1 LKVILASRSSAR
13 KEILEK
19 IGFEVIQVPAG
30 VDEAKVEVA
39 SLEEAVELAVR
50 NAVRKA
56 EMVFEEYPRDVVIAA
71 DTLIYLNGR
80 ILGKPRDFE
89 EAEFFLKDMRGKWH
103 KVVSGYAVYTPRGS
117 LSGYEITDVKMRE
130 YSDREIEYYLSSGE
144 FKGKAGG
151 YAIQGLGAFLVEKV
165 NGCFYNV
172 AGLPLAK
179 VVQALLLLSYWPPR

>member
-1 LKVILASRSSAR
+1 MKVILASRSSAR

-19 IGFEVIQVPAG
+19 IGFEVIQVPAE
-30 VDEAKVEVA
+30 VDEAKAEVA

-56 EMVFEEYPRDVVIAA
+56 EKVFKKYPRDAVIAA
-71 DTLIYLNGR
+71 DTLIYFNKR
-80 ILGKPRDFE
+80 ILGKPRDIK
-89 EAEFFLKDMRGKWH
+89 EAEFFLKTMRGRWH

-117 LSGYEITDVKMRE
+117 RSGHEITNIKMRE